1 MIKCPICKK
10 WVLEKRKVDYLF
22 LDKNIGKFDAKIC
35 TYCNEQIFDELTSKK
50 ISSKIKKLGLW
61 GLGSRTKILE
71 NLRKRK
77 RFISSAGG
85 WKDIKNIENIKEKI
99 YRNRKISNNR
109 TY

>member
-1 MIKCPICKK
+1 MKCPICKK
-10 WVLEKRKVDYLF
+10 CVLEKKKADYLF

-35 TYCNEQIFDELTSKK
+35 TYCNEKIFDELTSKK

-61 GLGSRTKILE
+61 GLGSRTKMLE
-71 NLRKRK
+71 SLRKRK

-85 WKDIKNIENIKEKI
+85 WKDMENIEKIKEEI
-99 YRNRKISNNR
+99 YRDRKISNR